1 MDIGFKNADT
11 KPVIFEKS
19 LKLLATLGQ
28 LPTFIELMDT

>member
-1 MDIGFKNADT
+1 MDIGFKNADL

-28 LPTFIELMDT
+28 LPTFTELMET